1 MKTTLFQNLPMAEK
15 SEGLITPLPGQ
26 SFFNLLLKSISE
38 AKYKIDIMQ
47 YQWNFYRNKPDD
59 WVQQFNQLLL
69 IKIQNG
75 VKCRV
80 LLNKEGRGQN
90 LMAIN
95 QNASDYLTQ
104 AGASVK
110 FGKSVPINH
119 SKLFLIDDR
128 LTICGSHN
136 ISSRAFK
143 LNNEVSLLVDSVA
156 VNVELTRYFNSIW
169 CLQ

>member
-1 MKTTLFQNLPMAEK
+1 
-15 SEGLITPLPGQ
+15 
-26 SFFNLLLKSISE
+26 
-38 AKYKIDIMQ
+38 
-47 YQWNFYRNKPDD
+47 
-59 WVQQFNQLLL
+59 
-69 IKIQNG
+69 
-75 VKCRV
+75 
-80 LLNKEGRGQN
+80 LNKEGRGQN

-110 FGKSVPINH
+110 FGKPVPINH
-119 SKLFLIDDR
+119 SKLFLIDDH

-156 VNVELTRYFNSIW
+156 VNVELTRYFDSIW
-169 CLQ
+169 QLQ